1 MTGAGSAEGGRSGRL
16 PDWAEPQ
23 LATLTEDRFSDPGW
37 IYERKLDGERC
48 LAFADGSGVRLMT
61 RNKKLANASYP
72 ELAEALA
79 GQAAGDFIV
88 DGEVVAF
95 EGSNTSFALLQ
106 QRIHV
111 SSPSPE
117 LRARIPVYFY
127 LFDIVYSDGTDVRQR
142 PLRERKELL
151 HKQLSFG
158 DQLRFTGYRSGD
170 GVAYWK
176 QACQDGWEGIIAKR
190 ADAQYRAGRSR
201 DWLKFKCVTG
211 QEFVIGG
218 YTDPRGSRSGFG
230 ALLIGYYDTD
240 RRLTY
245 AGKVGTGFDQQTLHD
260 LHDELASLERKD
272 PPFERG
278 KLPRSGVHW
287 AEPRLVAQIGF
298 SEWTTDGMLRH
309 PRFQG
314 QRRDKEPA
322 EVVREAAG

>member
-1 MTGAGSAEGGRSGRL
+1 VTGAGSADSQSGGL
-16 PDWAEPQ
+16 PDWVEPQ

-48 LAFADGSGVRLMT
+48 LAFVQDGEVRLLT
-61 RNKKLANASYP
+61 RNRKSANGSYP
-72 ELAEALA
+72 ELVQALA
-79 GQAAGDFIV
+79 AQGAGAFIV

-95 EGSNTSFALLQ
+95 DGDNTSFALLQ

-111 SSPSPE
+111 SRPSLD

-127 LFDIVYSDGTDVRQR
+127 LFDILYSGGTDVRPQ
-142 PLRERKELL
+142 PLRERKDLL
-151 HKQLSFG
+151 RGQLAFR
-158 DQLRFTGYRSGD
+158 DPLRYTEYRTGD

-190 ADAQYRAGRSR
+190 ADAPYRAGRSK

-218 YTDPRGSRSGFG
+218 YTDPRGARSGFG
-230 ALLIGYYDTD
+230 ALLLGYYDSD
-240 RRLTY
+240 GRLVY
-245 AGKVGTGFDQQTLHD
+245 AGKVGTGFDERTLRA

-272 PPFERG
+272 PPFQRG
-278 KLPRSGVHW
+278 KLPKSGVHW
-287 AEPRLVAQIGF
+287 VRPRLVAQIAF
-298 SEWTTDGMLRH
+298 SEWTSDGMLRH

-314 QRRDKEPA
+314 LRRDKKPA
-322 EVVREAAG
+322 EVVRETA